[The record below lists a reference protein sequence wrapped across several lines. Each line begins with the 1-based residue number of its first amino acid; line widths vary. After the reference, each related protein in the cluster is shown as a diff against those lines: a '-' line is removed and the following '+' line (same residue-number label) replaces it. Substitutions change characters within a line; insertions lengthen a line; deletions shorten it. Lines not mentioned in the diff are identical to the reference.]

1 NSHNGDRRVDVGNC
15 NGVCHL
21 VFDRRARSCPRER
34 RGKLMLA
41 RRETTLQ
48 KTEMPKQTRY
58 NSRSSSAGDFE
69 ILFFIKFYNNAEFCF
84 TFF

>member
-1 NSHNGDRRVDVGNC
+1 MRVFFSPCRNLPLRSQSL
-15 NGVCHL
+15 NL
-21 VFDRRARSCPRER
+21 KRQLQRRARSCLREK

-41 RRETTLQ
+41 RKETTLQ

-58 NSRSSSAGDFE
+58 KSKAEGFE

>member
-1 NSHNGDRRVDVGNC
+1 DSHNGDQQGACTSNNINIFPPSGRRVKNY
-15 NGVCHL
+15 
-21 VFDRRARSCPRER
+21 PRER

-41 RRETTLQ
+41 RMETTLQ
-48 KTEMPKQTRY
+48 KMEMPKQTRY
-58 NSRSSSAGDFE
+58 SAGDFE

>member
-1 NSHNGDRRVDVGNC
+1 NSHNGDQQGYLLDF

-21 VFDRRARSCPRER
+21 IFGRRARSCLREK

-41 RRETTLQ
+41 RKETTLQ

-58 NSRSSSAGDFE
+58 KSKAEGFE